1 MTADGDDNHEITILL
16 LLGRKA
22 MTNLSSIFKK
32 QRHYLANKCLSSQS
46 YGCSSGHKWMWEVDY
61 KESWALKNWCFW
73 TVIWRGLLR
82 VLWTA
87 RRSNWSILKDIRSEY
102 SLEEL
107 RLKLQYFGHLMG
119 RTDSFEKTP
128 MLGKIEG
135 KRKRGQ
141 QRMRGFDSFTDAM
154 AMSLSK
160 LWVLVMDREAW
171 RTEVHGVTKSDM
183 TEWMNWTEHGLSHQ
197 NKTQFPPQ
205 SVYPIRKLS

>member
-22 MTNLSSIFKK
+22 MTNIDSILKSRDITLPTK
-32 QRHYLANKCLSSQS
+32 AHLSQS
-46 YGCSSGHKWMWEVDY
+46 YGFSSSHVWIWELDY
-61 KESWALKNWCFW
+61 KECRRTDAFELWC
-73 TVIWRGLLR
+73 WRRLLR
-82 VLWTA
+82 VPWTA

-171 RTEVHGVTKSDM
+171 RAAVHGVTKSWTRLSD
-183 TEWMNWTEHGLSHQ
+183 WTELIWKILEY
-197 NKTQFPPQ
+197 NKINF
-205 SVYPIRKLS
+205 SS